1 MSARDAGGD
10 HSFVSEICSPYAV
23 VVRCLF
29 FMPDLLDYSMYICML
44 VELGNRPSIFFECAS
59 RWLSRATDR
68 QDVSSARPVG

>member
-10 HSFVSEICSPYAV
+10 HSFVPEIRSPYAV

-44 VELGNRPSIFFECAS
+44 AELGNRPPIFFECAS
-59 RWLSRATDR
+59 SWLSRVTDR
-68 QDVSSARPVG
+68 QDFSSVRLVG